1 MTARGVR
8 PVAGHREARAVDKSL
23 SCTLG
28 VRGENACASK
38 SIHVYFG
45 CFFAGSCAAPP
56 SAAAAAAS
64 PRPPPAPPGAAQPP
78 RAPRPRPRPRPRP
91 ARAAGAGDSS
101 ARECSEMPPSLLAEN
116 MTDFCS
122 SSSASTSMASPS
134 ARSAASSSSAAS
146 MSMPPSPRGRSG
158 CRVPA
163 CATLVSESILSVRK
177 RAGQGETR
185 GLQESRKAACCGS
198 RLHVAVRWVGGGAR
212 RTAAAARALI
222 SADRGA
228 SEVRRGRN
236 KYRFRYYVGER
247 IDTHRAHTQ
256 VLCAPPRHTHTVQ
269 GYPSLSPPRQS
280 LYLNCRVAPPVG
292 LRAEGHARAAE
303 RAGGALALERA
314 VARAIFF
321 PPGLSRRVTTTVRG
335 HPINAGRE
343 PGSDSLG
350 HGC

>member
-78 RAPRPRPRPRPRP
+78 PPPRPRPRPRPRP

-247 IDTHRAHTQ
+247 IRPYD
-256 VLCAPPRHTHTVQ
+256 PP
-269 GYPSLSPPRQS
+269 PS
-280 LYLNCRVAPPVG
+280 
-292 LRAEGHARAAE
+292 
-303 RAGGALALERA
+303 
-314 VARAIFF
+314 AIN
-321 PPGLSRRVTTTVRG
+321 G
-335 HPINAGRE
+335 
-343 PGSDSLG
+343 
-350 HGC
+350 